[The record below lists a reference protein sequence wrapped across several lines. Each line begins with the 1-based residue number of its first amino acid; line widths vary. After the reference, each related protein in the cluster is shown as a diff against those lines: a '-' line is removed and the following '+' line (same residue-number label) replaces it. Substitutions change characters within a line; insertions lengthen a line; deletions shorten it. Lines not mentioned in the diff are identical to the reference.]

1 MPVTSLTSEHM
12 TSRVVTAPTR
22 NKRYNI
28 LDKKIKGLAV
38 RIHPNVRK
46 FWFVKLKNVTK
57 P

>member
-22 NKRYNI
+22 KKRYNI

-38 RIHPNVRK
+38 RVHPNGRK
-46 FWFVKLKNVTK
+46 FWFVQAMHGG
-57 P
+57 

>member
-22 NKRYNI
+22 KNLHNI

-38 RIHPNVRK
+38 RVHPNGRK
-46 FWFVKLKNVTK
+46 FWFV
-57 P
+57 